1 MTTETTPHFVH
12 GFGVYGMRDRKEIR
26 GEAIHLGDCY
36 VRAEI
41 YHLDSPTD
49 YREYIANDVS

>member
-1 MTTETTPHFVH
+1 
-12 GFGVYGMRDRKEIR
+12 MRDRKEIR